1 MMNENCWVLVGG
13 WQEDLWWGKRVKPTE
28 GTPVSVNFSADY
40 VIQRDTNHHD
50 IVGFIHTHPGMI
62 AHYSSR
68 DDRTMKAWVLALGKP
83 LVCCIQGT
91 DGLRAWWYLNDED
104 PPVEYQVKSLR
115 GLVFGVTPEE
125 FFDDEEKVGE
135 TTFQFTKEEWDNG
148 TEKYDN
154 LLE

>member
-1 MMNENCWVLVGG
+1 
-13 WQEDLWWGKRVKPTE
+13 
-28 GTPVSVNFSADY
+28 
-40 VIQRDTNHHD
+40 
-50 IVGFIHTHPGMI
+50 MI

-83 LVCCIQGT
+83 LVCCISGT

-125 FFDDEEKVGE
+125 FFDDEEKVIE